1 MIKFFRH
8 IRQSMINQNRTKK
21 YLLYA
26 IGEIIL
32 VVIGILIAL
41 QINNWNENRK
51 QARYEREL
59 IIQLKK
65 DLEFNIKDIELNI
78 ELQTLCIESCD
89 ILIDHINN
97 KGVYQ
102 DSLLLHF
109 GQSGLWTKAILN
121 TGAYSTIKS
130 KGLDVISD
138 PELRELIFNIY
149 EGDLVWVK
157 QMENI
162 VIEQIED
169 FRIQKG
175 ALYFKKWEPTEL
187 KNGKL
192 VSGEVLFKD
201 YELIMKDNF
210 YQYFLQGV
218 KTNSEILRSVE
229 KNYLQDHRNAINLI
243 NIYLKTD
250 D

>member
-1 MIKFFRH
+1 MIKFFRN
-8 IRQSMINQNRTKK
+8 IRESMINQGKTKK

-41 QINNWNENRK
+41 QINNWNEKRK
-51 QARYEREL
+51 QTRYEREL
-59 IIQLKK
+59 IVQLKK
-65 DLEFNIKDIELNI
+65 DLEFNIKDIRLNI

-89 ILIDHINN
+89 VLIDHINN
-97 KGVYQ
+97 NGIYQ

-109 GQSGLWTKAILN
+109 AQSGLWTKAILN
-121 TGAYSTIKS
+121 AGAYSTVKS
-130 KGLDVISD
+130 RGLDVISE
-138 PELRELIFNIY
+138 PKLRELIFNIY
-149 EGDLVWVK
+149 EGDLVWIK

-169 FRIQKG
+169 FRTEKG

-187 KNGKL
+187 ENGKL
-192 VSGEVLFKD
+192 VSGEVRFED
-201 YELIMKDNF
+201 YELIMKDNY

-218 KTNSEILRSVE
+218 KTNSEILKSLAT
-229 KNYLQDHRNAINLI
+229 KYLQDHQDAIQLI
-243 NIYLKTD
+243 NNYLSTD